1 MLSMN
6 YTIIDDPSDL
16 PSRRYKMIFQV
27 ESEESRW
34 ARYHVPLSLAYSAD
48 CINWLRPPHVNP
60 LLRGVSD
67 GDWSFIYDRDCRTYQ
82 LYTRRVPNLPRDIS
96 LYESTDLI
104 NWEDKGAGAMAA
116 GPPSVG
122 FAPRL
127 PRRRTGA
134 LPSAQ
139 RQALF
144 LHLHAPGSDR
154 TARAGTPECPLV
166 RSHPTSFGQLG
177 PRHQRPPNIGLPP
190 RSDAP
195 I

>member
-48 CINWLRPPHVNP
+48 CINWMRPTHVNP
-60 LLRGVSD
+60 ILRGVSD
-67 GDWSFIYDRDCRTYQ
+67 GGWSFIYDRDCRTYQ

-104 NWEDKGAGAMAA
+104 NWEDKGRIGGVLVRFHLRNAKIY
-116 GPPSVG
+116 S
-122 FAPRL
+122 
-127 PRRRTGA
+127 
-134 LPSAQ
+134 
-139 RQALF
+139 

-154 TARAGTPECPLV
+154 TARAGAPECPLV